1 MKFVKFLGMKSLTIE
16 KVVLICICL
25 IIIIA
30 FFSKDLSINYHKNL
44 LWNFWF
50 SENVEEIVAE
60 KLGNLENIT
69 WNLYHSPVNSW
80 NAFSKSLSS
89 ADDVV
94 KIQTYEYTKKEI
106 KQIMKKLLEKW
117 VIVNVIM
124 EDKKYQ
130 QYQNT
135 WKQIEE
141 YFADYPRFE
150 IRNDEQMGTL
160 YTHSKIALIDSWFWI
175 QTANLTHSSFFS
187 NREHFFYSENTGV
200 RNSLNT
206 IFDKDWNW
214 EKISLDDIH
223 PNLVVCNI
231 NCRAVIENLL
241 SNAKKSILIQ
251 TQYIVDEDILEILK
265 NKSVELEDIRFIVS
279 DTDSNDYLIDYFGPW
294 IARKFKKYY
303 NHTKMILVD
312 NEKLLLWSM
321 NLSDTSLDKNREIW
335 IILIDKG
342 IIGQYKELFEK
353 DWRMIIN

>member
-1 MKFVKFLGMKSLTIE
+1 MEFVKFPSMKNFTIE
-16 KVVLICICL
+16 KFVLILIVLVCIL
-25 IIIIA
+25 A
-30 FFSKDLSINYHKNL
+30 FFTNDLTISFKKI
-44 LWNFWF
+44 FWE
-50 SENVEEIVAE
+50 SDKISSQQIAQKIE
-60 KLGNLENIT
+60 NLENIT
-69 WNLYHSPVNSW
+69 WVLYYSPVNSR

-117 VIVNVIM
+117 VIVNMIM

-135 WKQIEE
+135 WKQIKE

-160 YTHSKIALIDSWFWI
+160 YTHSKITLIDSWFWI

-187 NREHFFYSENTGV
+187 NREHFFYSENSGV
-200 RNSLNT
+200 RNSLST

-214 EKISLDDIH
+214 EEISLDDIH

-231 NCRAVIENLL
+231 NCRATIEYLL
-241 SNAKKSILIQ
+241 SSAEKSILIQ
-251 TQYIVDEDILEILK
+251 TQYIVDNNILDILK
-265 NKSVELEDIRFIVS
+265 NKSMDLEDMRFIVS
-279 DTDSNDYLIDYFGPW
+279 DTESNDELISYFGPW
-294 IARKFKKYY
+294 VARKFKKYY
-303 NHTKMILVD
+303 NHTKMILID
-312 NEKLLLWSM
+312 DKILLLWSM

-342 IIGQYKELFEK
+342 IIEQYKELFEK

>member
-1 MKFVKFLGMKSLTIE
+1 MKWLTID
-16 KVVLICICL
+16 KFILICIC
-25 IIIIA
+25 IIVVIA
-30 FFSKDLSINYHKNL
+30 FFSDDLSINFFKNSWL
-44 LWNFWF
+44 
-50 SENVEEIVAE
+50 SENAETIIAE
-60 KLGNLENIT
+60 KLENLENIT
-69 WNLYHSPVNSW
+69 WYIYYSPVNSR

-150 IRNDEQMGTL
+150 IRNDDQMGTL

-187 NREHFFYSENTGV
+187 NREHFFYSENSGI

-206 IFDKDWNW
+206 IFDKDWDW
-214 EKISLDDIH
+214 EEISIDDIH

-279 DTDSNDYLIDYFGPW
+279 DTDSNDYLINYFGPW
-294 IARKFKKYY
+294 IARKLKKYY

-342 IIGQYKELFEK
+342 IIEQYKELFEK
-353 DWRMIIN
+353 DWRIINN